1 MNMEKEKLEERSL
14 YQIRIKGTFI
24 PIAHNWMN
32 GVKVI
37 NNEDNETLLAIQ
49 IQDQSALRGIMNQLW
64 NLNFTVLSI
73 ERIE

>member
-1 MNMEKEKLEERSL
+1 MEKEKPEERIL
-14 YQIRIKGTFI
+14 YQIRIKGAFN

-32 GVKVI
+32 GAKVI

-73 ERIE
+73 ERTE